1 MRNLSEPAPR
11 YVEDTIESGISR
23 HYPRIRLIKAKR
35 AKASDAKPR
44 VLVSSAAFERHER
57 PEDSRAADHKIVFDK
72 KEAAMTGLIKRVLLP
87 MGWALMLAW
96 GTVQSQTMIRMEA
109 EDMQLDTY
117 KIENL
122 SFASGGALINLKGP
136 GFSGSAS
143 APFAGISGVYDIV
156 LVYHDENDGLAQIS
170 VSIDSAMV
178 DTWTLDLKSDKSQP
192 SPANRLMRQVAT
204 GYTVNTGDEIAIYG
218 LQGNWDH
225 ANVDYIEFSTQD
237 TGPLVTRI
245 EVLDGY
251 RVLGDPPY
259 STSWQTEVDI
269 DAGVLDAAKSA
280 HIGLYTIHS
289 ALGRLVVNGE
299 VVQLP
304 YVGLTNQYSRWR
316 PELGQTLIS
325 IPLGYLRPG
334 ENTVRVESGIGNWT
348 TENVYDDFEFGDV
361 EIILSLR

>member
-1 MRNLSEPAPR
+1 
-11 YVEDTIESGISR
+11 
-23 HYPRIRLIKAKR
+23 
-35 AKASDAKPR
+35 
-44 VLVSSAAFERHER
+44 
-57 PEDSRAADHKIVFDK
+57 
-72 KEAAMTGLIKRVLLP
+72 MTGLIKRVFLAMSWVLLF
-87 MGWALMLAW
+87 AW
-96 GTVQSQTMIRMEA
+96 GAVQSQTTIRMEA

-122 SFASGGALINLKGP
+122 SFASGGALINLKGF

-156 LVYHDENDGLAQIS
+156 VVYHDENDGLAQIS
-170 VSIDSAMV
+170 VSIDNAVV
-178 DTWTLDLKSDKSQP
+178 DSWTLDLKSGEAQP
-192 SPANRLMRQVAT
+192 QPANRFTRQVAT
-204 GYTVNTGDEIAIYG
+204 GYTVNTGDEVAIYG

-237 TGPLVTRI
+237 TGPMVTRI

-259 STSWQTEVDI
+259 STSWQTRVDI
-269 DAGVLDAAKSA
+269 DAGVLDAARSA

-299 VVQLP
+299 VLQLP
-304 YVGLTNQYSRWR
+304 YVGLTNQYGRWR

-325 IPLGYLRPG
+325 IPMGFLRPG